1 MLVKEKLQ
9 EREHFSDIDIR
20 IADYVL
26 ERQESLKEDSV
37 RQIAKK
43 LYVAPSSVIR
53 FCQKLGYEGFNEL
66 REEYLKELLYLSSH
80 FQSLDPNFPFDRQD
94 KDLTVANKMG
104 ALYEEILRDCQS
116 LLDSDVLGRVIAMV
130 REAPSIYICA
140 SAAQLGVAEVFRNK
154 MMKIGRLIHICA
166 QADEGF
172 YHASYCEKGS
182 LFFLISYSGETRRV
196 LKVAR
201 KVKERGLK
209 SVAVTS
215 YGSNTLSSMCTCCLY
230 VSTREKL
237 ISNLGSFGINVSV
250 MYLLDVIYAG
260 YFNRDYDRHLADKIR
275 YSRESEDVG
284 KRDGRHSDNPILRDS
299 PVLR

>member
-9 EREHFSDIDIR
+9 DQEHFSDIDSR
-20 IADYVL
+20 IADYIL
-26 ERQESLKEDSV
+26 ERQENLREDSV

-66 REEYLKELLYLSSH
+66 REEYIKELLYLSSH

-94 KDLTVANKMG
+94 KDMTVAMKIG
-104 ALYEEILRDCQS
+104 ALYEEILKDCQS
-116 LLDSDVLGRVIAMV
+116 LLDGEILGRIIHMLW
-130 REAPSIYICA
+130 EAPAVYICA
-140 SAAQLGVAEVFRNK
+140 SGAQIGVAEVFRDK
-154 MMKIGRLIHICA
+154 MMKIGRLVHICT

-182 LFFLISYSGETRRV
+182 LFFMISYTGETRRV
-196 LKVAR
+196 LKAAR
-201 KVKERGLK
+201 KINERGLL

-215 YGSNTLSSMCTCCLY
+215 YGSNTLSSLCSCSIY

-237 ISNLGSFGINVSV
+237 IKNLGVFGINVSV

-260 YFNRDYDRHLADKIR
+260 YFNRDYERHLLDKVK
-275 YSRESEDVG
+275 YSSESEEAG
-284 KRDGRHSDNPILRDS
+284 KKEGRHSNNPILEG
-299 PVLR
+299 